1 MKKKIKS
8 YLVFSSFSY
17 KVCIFLLMPAV
28 LAGVGIGIGSFCGE
42 PGLTAT
48 AMLLTMAEILSDHWL
63 FSGLMAKES
72 ERMDVLRTSDMGMEI
87 MKNALILDLLRKLLT
102 AFGILAVCE
111 LFTGQWGGLLLMAM
125 VSYVFSTAGTFL
137 ARYGGG
143 LAVNACIGQIS
154 ALLVL
159 GCLLCVYRSG
169 LWRFRVGLELLFLV
183 LGVLVSVLT
192 VSKAMRKVKG
202 GYYDQ

>member
-17 KVCIFLLMPAV
+17 KVCVFLLMPAV
-28 LAGVGIGIGSFCGE
+28 LAGIGAGIGSFFGE
-42 PGLTAT
+42 IGVMAS
-48 AMLLTMAEILSDHWL
+48 AMILTMAEIVSDHWL

-72 ERMDVLRTSDMGMEI
+72 ERMDVLRTSCMGMKI

-111 LFTGQWGGLLLMAM
+111 MFTGHWDGLPPMVL
-125 VSYVFSTAGTFL
+125 VSYFFSVSGTFL

-143 LAVNACIGQIS
+143 FAVNVCIGQIAAWLGS
-154 ALLVL
+154 
-159 GCLLCVYRSG
+159 GCLLCVFRTG
-169 LWRFRVGLELLFLV
+169 LWRFRIGIELLFLV
-183 LGVLVSVLT
+183 LGMLASVLA
-192 VSKAMRKVKG
+192 VNKAMEKVKG

>member
-28 LAGVGIGIGSFCGE
+28 LAGIGTGIGSFFGE

-72 ERMDVLRTSDMGMEI
+72 ERMDVLRTSGMGMEI
-87 MKNALILDLLRKLLT
+87 MKNALILDLLRKLLS

-111 LFTGQWGGLLLMAM
+111 LYTGHWGGLLLMAM
-125 VSYVFSTAGTFL
+125 VSYVFSAAGTFL

-143 LAVNACIGQIS
+143 LAVNVCIGQIAS
-154 ALLVL
+154 LLVL
-159 GCLLCVYRSG
+159 GCLFCVFRPG
-169 LWRFRVGLELLFLV
+169 LWRFRVGFGLFFLV
-183 LGVLVSVLT
+183 LGVAVSVLT

>member
-28 LAGVGIGIGSFCGE
+28 LVGIGIGIVSIFGE
-42 PGLTAT
+42 LGLTAT

-72 ERMDVLRTSDMGMEI
+72 ERMEVLRTSGMGMEI

-125 VSYVFSTAGTFL
+125 VSYVFSAAGTFL

-143 LAVNACIGQIS
+143 LAVNVCIGQIS
-154 ALLVL
+154 AFLVL
-159 GCLLCVYRSG
+159 GCLFCVFQSG
-169 LWRFRVGLELLFLV
+169 SWRFRVGFELLFLA
-183 LGVLVSVLT
+183 LGVLASVLT
-192 VSKAMRKVKG
+192 VSKSMRKVKG

>member
-28 LAGVGIGIGSFCGE
+28 LVGIGIGIVSIFGE
-42 PGLTAT
+42 LGLTAT

-72 ERMDVLRTSDMGMEI
+72 EGMDVLRTSGMGMEI

-111 LFTGQWGGLLLMAM
+111 LYAGHWGRLLLMAM
-125 VSYVFSTAGTFL
+125 VSYVFSAAGTFL

-143 LAVNACIGQIS
+143 LAVNVCIGQIS
-154 ALLVL
+154 AFLVL
-159 GCLLCVYRSG
+159 GCLFCVFRSG
-169 LWRFRVGLELLFLV
+169 SWRFRVGFELLFLA
-183 LGVLVSVLT
+183 LGVLASVLT